1 MIRVAICDDN
11 KVMLEFISGKVD
23 EGMTLLDVA
32 YEISKFECGANLI
45 SQHKE
50 APFDV
55 VFLDIRLPDIDGFE
69 AARLIKAEVERTHII
84 FVTTES
90 NLVYESFDYHPYYF
104 IPKGKPEYLAQK
116 LRSVIEKLVNEING
130 NWTICLDLPY
140 NEKKYL
146 STDSIIYA
154 ASKSNYIDI
163 VCKEETIRIRMK
175 LNDLLEKLPSK
186 SFVRIHNR
194 CVLNMRYLGRID
206 SGRNKAVL
214 YDETELDIS
223 RSYKAD
229 FTEKYKI
236 FLRNFSQ

>member
-1 MIRVAICDDN
+1 MKIAVCDDN
-11 KVMLEFISGKVD
+11 KVMLEYIAGKVGED
-23 EGMTLLDVA
+23 MASLDIA
-32 YEISKFECGANLI
+32 HEIRKFECGLDLI

-50 APFDV
+50 TPFDV
-55 VFLDIRLPDIDGFE
+55 IFLDIRLPDIDGFE
-69 AARLIKAEVERTHII
+69 AARLIKNASEKTQII

-90 NLVYESFDYHPYYF
+90 NLVYECFDYHPYYF
-104 IPKGKPEYLAQK
+104 IPKGKPEYLAKK
-116 LRSVIEKLVNEING
+116 LHSVIEKLIDEING
-130 NWTICLDLPY
+130 NWTICLDLPHD
-140 NEKKYL
+140 EKKYV
-146 STDSIIYA
+146 STDSIIYI
-154 ASKSNYIDI
+154 ASKSNYIDV
-163 VCKEETIRIRMK
+163 VCKEGTFRIRMK
-175 LNDLLEKLPSK
+175 LNDLSEKLPAK

>member
-1 MIRVAICDDN
+1 MRIAVCDDN
-11 KVMLEFISGKVD
+11 KVMLEFISGKINED
-23 EGMTLLDVA
+23 MALLDA
-32 YEISKFECGANLI
+32 TYEISKFECGVSLI
-45 SQHKE
+45 SQHKK

-55 VFLDIRLPDIDGFE
+55 IFLDIRLPDIDGFE
-69 AARLIKAEVERTHII
+69 AARLIKTEAEKTHII
-84 FVTTES
+84 FITTES
-90 NLVYESFDYHPYYF
+90 NLVYECFDYHPYYF
-104 IPKGKPEYLAQK
+104 IPKGKPEYLAKK
-116 LRSVIEKLVNEING
+116 LRSVIEKLVDEIND
-130 NWTICLDLPY
+130 NRTLCLDMPH
-140 NEKKYL
+140 NEKKYVN
-146 STDSIIYA
+146 TDSIIYI
-154 ASKSNYIDI
+154 ASKSNYIDV
-163 VCKEETIRIRMK
+163 VCKEETVRIRMK
-175 LNDLLEKLPSK
+175 LNDLSEKLPAK